1 MDNQDPY
8 QIDKQQARRAFERAA
23 ATYDE
28 AAVLQDEVGMRLLER
43 LDLVRLQPDSILDL
57 GAGTGKMTAGLM
69 KRYRKARVVAVD
81 IAHSML
87 QRTRRRGG
95 WLRRP
100 RCICADAEQLPFAGN
115 SFDLIFSNL
124 MIQWCQPQDTLF
136 GEFHRVLRPGGL
148 LMFTTFGPDT
158 LQELRECWARA
169 DDCVHV
175 NTFADMHDIGDALLQ
190 ARLADP
196 VVDAERITMTY
207 ADARRLM
214 MDLKHIGAHN
224 VTRGRPQGLTGRQRL
239 RRVIEAYENYRQE
252 GVLPA
257 SYEVVYGHAW
267 APQSGRSSTMEMPVS
282 ELLCRKQP

>member
-158 LQELRECWARA
+158 LQELRECWTRA

-175 NTFADMHDIGDALLQ
+175 NTFVDMHDIGDALLQ
-190 ARLADP
+190 ARLSDP

-267 APQSGRSSTMEMPVS
+267 APQSGRSSAMEMPVS

>member
-158 LQELRECWARA
+158 LQELRECWTRA

-175 NTFADMHDIGDALLQ
+175 NTFVDMHDIGDALLQ

-196 VVDAERITMTY
+196 VVDAERI
-207 ADARRLM
+207 R
-214 MDLKHIGAHN
+214 
-224 VTRGRPQGLTGRQRL
+224 
-239 RRVIEAYENYRQE
+239 
-252 GVLPA
+252 
-257 SYEVVYGHAW
+257 
-267 APQSGRSSTMEMPVS
+267 
-282 ELLCRKQP
+282 